1 MKAIHS
7 NSVRFLKLHLHNY
20 GIFRGSHDFVFDP
33 QRTIIIGEGGTGK
46 TTIINALK
54 YLGQAPGAMPYL
66 ASECD
71 DMSVKVITS
80 GNRDL
85 IKKFH
90 NIIFLN
96 CKSSQQLARKQ
107 EKIVADKKA

>member
-1 MKAIHS
+1 MNAIHS

-54 YLGQAPGAMPYL
+54 YLGQHL
-66 ASECD
+66 E
-71 DMSVKVITS
+71 
-80 GNRDL
+80 
-85 IKKFH
+85 
-90 NIIFLN
+90 
-96 CKSSQQLARKQ
+96 
-107 EKIVADKKA
+107 